1 MNRAAK
7 REDVLRF
14 AVFSVV
20 LPMVNAISN
29 SLSQDWRALR
39 TPALWVA
46 VGLLFAIAI
55 LTAQIPHQHVI
66 DVGYEEGIGDADL
79 PFLRDFNTAEKSF
92 FGTFRWTSGDS
103 QVFLPTFGL
112 RATVIELHWLPIGAE
127 IVDQAPTT
135 LQVWHENRFIAELPV
150 QHSGSRQWLIV
161 PPTADGN
168 LHLRLVSDSFQPAQD
183 PRQLSLPL
191 ERIIVTTVPGG
202 WAWPALPLLAWW
214 ISGVIVGWLILVRTM
229 HRQALWGLAIGS
241 GLLAAAMLLD
251 PARWAFGA
259 EAAFA
264 ALALTYPLTLA
275 IQAWARRQIRLQG
288 IADTLSAIVAIAFAT
303 RIGGRFYPASMPG
316 DIGFHTNRFHEALGG
331 LITII
336 SKNRGIDFPYPPG
349 PYLLLAPGH
358 VLGIAPPLLLQIGAA
373 LADSLGVLIVYVI
386 ARRVLPPRPALLA
399 AAIYAFTAATYL
411 TTWWSFD
418 THIITQSLYL
428 LFIWG
433 IIRAWEDWR
442 AGQYRREWI
451 AGLAALSAMVFLG
464 HFGFLISSGT
474 LLGLLIAIVWIA
486 RGLGLQWAR
495 AVSGPLTLAIGI
507 GALFAIIFFY
517 SAYLSMFLA
526 QLDTARTGGL
536 TAVAGRAPINREA
549 LWNNLWQAGLI
560 AHYGLLPIPFALIGL
575 WLLLRRQGWQITIG
589 LMGLSFVVA
598 IIFATLPFITQV
610 SNSPRY
616 LMALGW
622 AIAIGTA
629 ATCDTLWQ
637 RGWVGRI
644 NVIGAGLFVLFNT
657 CWYWLTPMLWRVR
670 PPEPF

>member
-1 MNRAAK
+1 
-7 REDVLRF
+7 
-14 AVFSVV
+14 
-20 LPMVNAISN
+20 MVNAISN

-303 RIGGRFYPASMPG
+303 RIGGRFYPASM
-316 DIGFHTNRFHEALGG
+316 
-331 LITII
+331 
-336 SKNRGIDFPYPPG
+336 
-349 PYLLLAPGH
+349 
-358 VLGIAPPLLLQIGAA
+358 
-373 LADSLGVLIVYVI
+373 
-386 ARRVLPPRPALLA
+386 
-399 AAIYAFTAATYL
+399 
-411 TTWWSFD
+411 
-418 THIITQSLYL
+418 
-428 LFIWG
+428 
-433 IIRAWEDWR
+433 
-442 AGQYRREWI
+442 
-451 AGLAALSAMVFLG
+451 
-464 HFGFLISSGT
+464 
-474 LLGLLIAIVWIA
+474 
-486 RGLGLQWAR
+486 
-495 AVSGPLTLAIGI
+495 
-507 GALFAIIFFY
+507 
-517 SAYLSMFLA
+517 
-526 QLDTARTGGL
+526 
-536 TAVAGRAPINREA
+536 
-549 LWNNLWQAGLI
+549 
-560 AHYGLLPIPFALIGL
+560 
-575 WLLLRRQGWQITIG
+575 
-589 LMGLSFVVA
+589 
-598 IIFATLPFITQV
+598 
-610 SNSPRY
+610 
-616 LMALGW
+616 
-622 AIAIGTA
+622 
-629 ATCDTLWQ
+629 
-637 RGWVGRI
+637 
-644 NVIGAGLFVLFNT
+644 
-657 CWYWLTPMLWRVR
+657 
-670 PPEPF
+670 